1 MQLFFR
7 KVATSDGPFP
17 IRESLNVSELVDDR
31 ADVTAVSPLE
41 TDLVAVSLDQGSM
54 SVEGTLTAG
63 LDMLCSRCL
72 SPMHEDLNIEF
83 RERFKQT
90 SSSNVEEEDEDGDF
104 IAVTE
109 DSFDIAP
116 YCEELF
122 VLHVPFAP
130 ICSEDCQGIAP
141 AAGQDWSLG
150 SDDSNDSDTE
160 KIDPRLAGLKDFFK

>member
-41 TDLVAVSLDQGSM
+41 TDLVAVSLGQGSM

-130 ICSEDCQGIAP
+130 ICSEDCQGLRQRPDKTGALAP
-141 AAGQDWSLG
+141 
-150 SDDSNDSDTE
+150 TTVTIVIR
-160 KIDPRLAGLKDFFK
+160 KRLIRVWQGLRIF

>member
-7 KVATSDGPFP
+7 KVAASDGPFP
-17 IRESLNVSELVDDR
+17 VREALNVSELVDDR

-41 TDLVAVSLDQGSM
+41 TDLVAVSLGQGMM

-72 SPMHEDLNIEF
+72 SPMHEDLKIDF

-90 SSSNVEEEDEDGDF
+90 SSVGEEEDEDSEF
-104 IAVTE
+104 IAVTG

-130 ICSEDCQGIAP
+130 LCSEDCQGLTP
-141 AAGQDWSLG
+141 AVGQNWSVG
-150 SDDSNDSDTE
+150 SDDSDDNDTK

>member
-41 TDLVAVSLDQGSM
+41 IDLVAVSLDQGLM

-72 SPMHEDLNIEF
+72 SPMHEDLKIEF

-90 SSSNVEEEDEDGDF
+90 SSSNEEEDEDGEF

-116 YCEELF
+116 YCKELF
-122 VLHVPFAP
+122 VLNVPFAP
-130 ICSEDCQGIAP
+130 VCSEDCQGIVP
-141 AAGQDWSLG
+141 AAGQNWSIG
-150 SDDSNDSDTE
+150 SDDSDDGNTD

>member
-7 KVATSDGPFP
+7 KVAASDGPLS
-17 IRESLNVSELVDDR
+17 IRESLDVSELVDDR

-41 TDLVAVSLDQGSM
+41 TDLVAVSLGQGSM
-54 SVEGTLTAG
+54 SVEGTLAAG

-72 SPMHEDLNIEF
+72 NPMHEDLKIEF

-90 SSSNVEEEDEDGDF
+90 FSSNEEEDEDGEF

-116 YCEELF
+116 YCKELF
-122 VLHVPFAP
+122 VLNVPFAP
-130 ICSEDCQGIAP
+130 VCSEDCQGITP
-141 AAGQDWSLG
+141 AAGQNWSIG
-150 SDDSNDSDTE
+150 SDDSDDGDTD

>member
-17 IRESLNVSELVDDR
+17 IREALNVSELVDDR
-31 ADVTAVSPLE
+31 PDVMAVSPLE
-41 TDLVAVSLDQGSM
+41 TDMVAVSLGQGLM

-63 LDMLCSRCL
+63 LDLLCSRCL
-72 SPMHEDLNIEF
+72 SPMHEDLKMEF
-83 RERFKQT
+83 RERFKQI
-90 SSSNVEEEDEDGDF
+90 SSVGEEKDEDGEF
-104 IAVTE
+104 IAVTG

-122 VLHVPFAP
+122 VLQVPFAP
-130 ICSEDCQGIAP
+130 VCSENCQGIAP
-141 AAGQDWSLG
+141 AAGQNWSVG
-150 SDDSNDSDTE
+150 SDDSDDDDTK